1 MVEGPRVDRTQY
13 ASKASPGPRGKM
25 AATSLLSQCPPQLPT
40 HTHDLWDHTL
50 VTGFVKRYPN
60 ALGHSITSLGV
71 ASPQLQGKSVH
82 FGPSPLWLPLYQ
94 MFWGIF
100 LAAVLFCHYHHT
112 VFKSKTHVFY
122 FFLIFVYSSIIL
134 NTTNSSFP
142 CLSWKKIPKYAPKWP
157 AQHLNHHQITLRFS
171 FKQYSLLGPV
181 SCKKLK

>member
-1 MVEGPRVDRTQY
+1 MRQDG
-13 ASKASPGPRGKM
+13 GHL
-25 AATSLLSQCPPQLPT
+25 AAVTMSSSTSDTHPWLMEPHTCYRLCKVLPKCA
-40 HTHDLWDHTL
+40 W
-50 VTGFVKRYPN
+50 
-60 ALGHSITSLGV
+60 SITSFGV
-71 ASPQLQGKSVH
+71 ASPQLQGESVH
-82 FGPSPLWLPLYQ
+82 FGHSPVGLPWYQ

-112 VFKSKTHVFY
+112 VFKSKTHFFY